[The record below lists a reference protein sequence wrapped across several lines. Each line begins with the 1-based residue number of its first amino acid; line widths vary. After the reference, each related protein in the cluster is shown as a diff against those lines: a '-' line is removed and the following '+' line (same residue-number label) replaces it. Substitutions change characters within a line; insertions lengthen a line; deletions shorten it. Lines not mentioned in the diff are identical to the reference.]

1 MTENKKKRGRPPGS
15 GKKQVV
21 LSPPPEKPIILNGPV
36 FDEGRIQK
44 RINELVNHIAITFEE
59 IPYPSNWDSLNT
71 VCRLMHRI
79 RAKREREGKPEIKCP
94 CGTPIV
100 SHRGWCAHR
109 LANSPS
115 RQEFLKSKWN
125 VLL

>member
-21 LSPPPEKPIILNGPV
+21 LSTPPEKPIILNGPV

-59 IPYPSNWDSLNT
+59 IPYPSNWDKMTKTEKLAYFT
-71 VCRLMHRI
+71 QHR
-79 RAKREREGKPEIKCP
+79 K
-94 CGTPIV
+94 
-100 SHRGWCAHR
+100 
-109 LANSPS
+109 
-115 RQEFLKSKWN
+115 
-125 VLL
+125 